1 MTQTCLQFV
10 QWLKDWFY
18 DKSDVDALIP
28 TKTSDLTNDR
38 GFLTSHQSLT
48 PTRVYNCTS
57 FNSTYIDTNA
67 TNQLMLYKL
76 GDSLYFLRYFLTT
89 KSLTYSTTD
98 YNINSDSID
107 SDYRPPGDRTFY
119 ISTSKETNAR
129 IVVKTTGKVTISAS
143 SNNQIIATAGTLIY
157 WW

>member
-18 DKSDVDALIP
+18 DKLDVDGLIP
-28 TKTSDLTNDR
+28 TKTSDLTNDS

-57 FNSTYIDTNA
+57 FNSSYIDTSS

-76 GDSLYFLRYFLTT
+76 GDLYFLRYFLST

-107 SDYRPPGDRTFY
+107 SDYRPAGDRTFY
-119 ISTSKETNAR
+119 VGTNIAENAR
-129 IVVKTTGKVTISAS
+129 IIVKSTGKVTISATA
-143 SNNQIIATAGTLIY
+143 NNKTIYTAGTAIY